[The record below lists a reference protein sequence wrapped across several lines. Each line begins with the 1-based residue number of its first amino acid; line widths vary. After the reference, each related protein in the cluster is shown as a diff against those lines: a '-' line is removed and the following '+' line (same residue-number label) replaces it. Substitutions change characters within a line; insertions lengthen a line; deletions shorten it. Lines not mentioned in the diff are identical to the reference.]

1 MPWKESH
8 LSTRRSDAVESTP
21 DGEAQFGAEMGGGE
35 LGAEAVSFV
44 DEVTGRHVRQLTNGD
59 QPSVH
64 AYYDSP
70 PWHPVTGEVV
80 FSRRKPGTPEGE
92 VIVVDADGGT
102 LTRVGWSRA
111 MVPNCGAM
119 AQWGTNDGGDGR
131 RVYFRHHDGRTPLV
145 RWFDVGSGE
154 SGSYPG
160 SLRMMRPGVPEYAY
174 HSERREYSADD
185 LRPERRSEQG
195 IFVRNLEDGSCR
207 QLASVEDCLQIH
219 PRRDDIVDLPLF
231 VKHTKWSPAG
241 DRLMF
246 AFTSGMIPNRRPY
259 VHEVYVVGAD
269 GSGLRRVGPMVNHP
283 SWHPDGRHIF
293 CNGTIGKDPEKKLVL
308 LDVETGE
315 PRLATDRVPG
325 MGHPSYSPDG
335 EWILLDD
342 VPGRQG
348 PASISIVHPAS
359 GELRQLV
366 STGVTDHSHDGT
378 HLHPVWSQD
387 GSQVL
392 YASDA
397 SGVSQLCVVDVD

>member
-1 MPWKESH
+1 
-8 LSTRRSDAVESTP
+8 LSTTRSEMVPSGQG
-21 DGEAQFGAEMGGGE
+21 GEA
-35 LGAEAVSFV
+35 VTFV
-44 DEVTGRHVRQLTNGD
+44 DEVTGRRVRQLTNGD
-59 QPSVH
+59 KPSVH

-70 PWHPVTGEVV
+70 PWHPVTGQVV
-80 FSRRKPGTPEGE
+80 FSRRRDGTTEGE
-92 VIVVDADGGT
+92 VFVVDADGAN
-102 LTRVGWSRA
+102 LTSVGWSRA

-119 AQWGTNDGGDGR
+119 AQWGTDGR
-131 RVYFRHHDGRTPLV
+131 RVYFRHHDGVSPLV
-145 RWFDVGSGE
+145 RWFDLDTAE
-154 SGSYPG
+154 SGSYLG
-160 SLRMMRPGVPEYAY
+160 SLRMMRPGAAEYAY

-185 LRPERRSEQG
+185 LRPDRRAEHG
-195 IFVRNLEDGSCR
+195 VFVRNLDSGDSR
-207 QLASVEDCLQIH
+207 QLASVADCLEIH
-219 PRRDDIVDLPLF
+219 PRRDAIADLPLF

-246 AFTSGMIPNRRPY
+246 AFTSGMVPNRRPY
-259 VHEVYVVGAD
+259 VHEVWVVAAD
-269 GSGLRRVGPMVNHP
+269 GAAGGGLRRVGRIVNHP

-293 CNGTIGKDPEKKLVL
+293 ANCALGDDPAKKLAL

-315 PRLATDRVPG
+315 ARLATDRVPG

-348 PASISIVHPAS
+348 PASISIVHAAS

-366 STGVTDHSHDGT
+366 ATSVTDHSHDGT
-378 HLHPVWSQD
+378 HLHPVWSRD

-397 SGVSQLCVVDVD
+397 SGVAQLCVVDVD